1 MIELIRFG
9 SFKDRTVG
17 RLTYNDEHFYTIE
30 KPWADKSV
38 SIPRSSEQIH
48 GKLQMLLAGVI
59 YSFMSLILA
68 SMLLV
73 VSVLVWV
80 YFLSCKAYQAAERQL
95 KTFT

>member
-1 MIELIRFG
+1 MTNIFTQLKSRGQIISRILVAF
-9 SFKDRTVG
+9 RQVITN
-17 RLTYNDEHFYTIE
+17 L
-30 KPWADKSV
+30 SV

-48 GKLQMLLAGVI
+48 GKLRMLLAGVI

-73 VSVLVWV
+73 ASVSVWV
-80 YFLSCKAYQAAERQL
+80 YFLSCKAYQTAERQL